1 MDPISIGLCCI
12 TGVVIYNNI
21 NLTYNMLNHKPKIY
35 KVEDYILDNN
45 MDNELNEEFDSMYN
59 QLYKKKS
66 NKYILVE
73 ENQNKYFNFF
83 LSKNR

>member
-1 MDPISIGLCCI
+1 MDPISIDLCCI

-21 NLTYNMLNHKPKIY
+21 NLTYNMLNPKPKIY

-59 QLYKKKS
+59 QLYKK
-66 NKYILVE
+66 
-73 ENQNKYFNFF
+73 NQISIF
-83 LSKNR
+83 